1 MAYRSYAII
10 NFTFQ
15 KATEPLKRPETTG
28 RRCPSSAWSFGK
40 IFLVG
45 DPTSSWRLQE
55 SSAPISTS
63 SNIERILLCGKNCQG
78 DLNDLKGPRAKTSL
92 LRYQRGQRCVAICT
106 VGAILIRVDK
116 ADMIVYNSRDN
127 TEEDFESST
136 SIRRVQGESDRAEYL
151 TMGDQVVT
159 SWHARNGLLMPD

>member
-1 MAYRSYAII
+1 M
-10 NFTFQ
+10 
-15 KATEPLKRPETTG
+15 
-28 RRCPSSAWSFGK
+28 
-40 IFLVG
+40 
-45 DPTSSWRLQE
+45 
-55 SSAPISTS
+55 
-63 SNIERILLCGKNCQG
+63 
-78 DLNDLKGPRAKTSL
+78 
-92 LRYQRGQRCVAICT
+92 AICT